1 MTVASTTVLDPERF
15 AIAGMTP
22 RAAIRPASREELAEA
37 LAAAARDGLAVVPWG
52 GGVALGR
59 EAAPERYDVA
69 IDMTGLDRVVDYE
82 PADLTL
88 TAECGATL
96 AALRATLAARGQELP
111 LEAAFAGRATLGGTL
126 AANASGPRRLRFG
139 APRDRILG
147 ARFALAEGTIARSG
161 GKVVKNVAGHGI
173 HRMLCGSRGGLA
185 ILLEATL
192 KLMPAP
198 AARVALIYEATREQI
213 AERDRWSLLP
223 RLEPA
228 LVTVLGS
235 AAAAGLD
242 LGIAARPSVPQ
253 RGAMAAPFTV
263 VIGLEDDASYV
274 DQQIAA
280 VTAALGSPTTRRE
293 GEPASALWQRLADL
307 EEQDDVRLS
316 FTTAHNLPAA
326 IAPVLERPEST
337 RLVFHA
343 PAGRLHLFPP
353 AEEAPGLVMLL
364 AEAGFSLIDA
374 RAVAD
379 LEPALPPL
387 VAVAQLRSRIRGA
400 LDPARRLAL
409 GKRWERGGF

>member
-1 MTVASTTVLDPERF
+1 MTVASGTALDPARF
-15 AIAGMTP
+15 AIAGMAP

-37 LAAAARDGLAVVPWG
+37 LAAAARDALAVVPWG

-59 EAAPERYDVA
+59 EAAPERYDMA
-69 IDMTGLDRVVDYE
+69 IDISGLDRVVDYE

-147 ARFALAEGTIARSG
+147 ARFALADGTLARSG

-198 AARVALIYEATREQI
+198 VARVALIYEATREQM
-213 AERDRWSLLP
+213 AGRERWGLLP

-228 LVTVLGS
+228 LVTALGS
-235 AAAAGLD
+235 AGAGWDHDAAMPA
-242 LGIAARPSVPQ
+242 SVPQ
-253 RGAMAAPFTV
+253 RGATAAPFTV
-263 VIGLEDDASYV
+263 IIGLEDDASHV
-274 DQQIAA
+274 DQQTEA
-280 VTAALGSPTTRRE
+280 VIAALGLPSARLE
-293 GEPASALWQRLADL
+293 GDQASALWQRLADL

-326 IAPVLERPEST
+326 IAPLLDRPESA

-353 AEEAPGLVMLL
+353 AEEAPGLVALL
-364 AEAGFSLIDA
+364 AERGFSLIDA
-374 RAVAD
+374 RGGAD
-379 LEPALPPL
+379 LEPALPPQ
-387 VAVAQLRSRIRGA
+387 VAVGQLRSRIRAA
-400 LDPARRLAL
+400 LDPGRRLGL
-409 GKRWERGGF
+409 GERWERSGF

>member
-1 MTVASTTVLDPERF
+1 MTVASTTVLDPARF

-59 EAAPERYDVA
+59 EAAPERYDMA
-69 IDMTGLDRVVDYE
+69 IDISGLDRVVDYE

-96 AALRATLAARGQELP
+96 ASLRATLAARGQELP

-147 ARFALAEGTIARSG
+147 ARFALADGTLARSG

-198 AARVALIYEATREQI
+198 AARVALIYEANREQI
-213 AERDRWSLLP
+213 TEKERWSLLP

-242 LGIAARPSVPQ
+242 HGAAKASVPQ
-253 RGAMAAPFTV
+253 RGATAAPFTV

-280 VTAALGSPTTRRE
+280 VTAALGSPSTRLE
-293 GEPASALWQRLADL
+293 GERASALWQRLTDL

-316 FTTAHNLPAA
+316 FTTAHNLPTA
-326 IAPVLERPEST
+326 IAPVLDRPESA

-353 AEEAPGLVMLL
+353 AEEAPGLVALL
-364 AEAGFSLIDA
+364 AERGFSLIDA
-374 RAVAD
+374 RGGAD
-379 LEPALPPL
+379 LEPALPPQ
-387 VAVAQLRSRIRGA
+387 VAVGQLRSRIRAA
-400 LDPARRLAL
+400 LDPGRRLGL
-409 GKRWERGGF
+409 GERWERSGF